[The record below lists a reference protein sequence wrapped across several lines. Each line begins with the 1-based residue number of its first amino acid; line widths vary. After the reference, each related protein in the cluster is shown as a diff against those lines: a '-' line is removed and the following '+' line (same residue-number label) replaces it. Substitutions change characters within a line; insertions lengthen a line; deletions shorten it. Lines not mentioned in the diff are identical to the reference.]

1 MVGPLRWKTDI
12 AKESWT
18 DVCLFTGVHC
28 NSLQTV
34 FNWGNYVS
42 FQSRKWS
49 AANSVYIQYPHF
61 FMLELFYQMKSSG
74 QIFSNHVLKLHRLCN
89 VTTQEKVKMWPH
101 NEDFPQGYHGGFQA
115 RFSVSQHKRLVLS
128 ASGPLHMLFLSL
140 FPPVFKWLATFFFFS
155 IQICA
160 SMSPPRKDTLPRRFP
175 HSPLWFFTICNP
187 DSPII
192 FITYYNDI
200 STICLPVC
208 SISHNELQD
217 PPQGKGYMH
226 NCFISQGKPSVSKS
240 IQGLRDSL

>member
-1 MVGPLRWKTDI
+1 MSVFLQGCI
-12 AKESWT
+12 AILSKLYLTEEIM
-18 DVCLFTGVHC
+18 CR
-28 NSLQTV
+28 
-34 FNWGNYVS
+34 

-101 NEDFPQGYHGGFQA
+101 NEDSHRDTMEDFKLDFQFLNINAWFYLPQGPCTCCSFL
-115 RFSVSQHKRLVLS
+115 FFPLS
-128 ASGPLHMLFLSL
+128 SNDWPL
-140 FPPVFKWLATFFFFS
+140 FFFS

-192 FITYYNDI
+192 FIAYYNDT

-217 PPQGKGYMH
+217 PP
-226 NCFISQGKPSVSKS
+226 P
-240 IQGLRDSL
+240 R

>member
-74 QIFSNHVLKLHRLCN
+74 QIFSNHVLKLHRLRN

-101 NEDFPQGYHGGFQA
+101 NEDSHRDTMEDFKLDFQFLNINAWFCLPQGPCTCCSFL
-115 RFSVSQHKRLVLS
+115 FFPLS
-128 ASGPLHMLFLSL
+128 SNDWPL
-140 FPPVFKWLATFFFFS
+140 FFFHSDLCFNVTS
-155 IQICA
+155 SERHPTKEVSSFPTVILYYLQ
-160 SMSPPRKDTLPRRFP
+160 PRFP
-175 HSPLWFFTICNP
+175 DNI
-187 DSPII
+187 
-192 FITYYNDI
+192 YYI
-200 STICLPVC
+200 L
-208 SISHNELQD
+208 
-217 PPQGKGYMH
+217 
-226 NCFISQGKPSVSKS
+226 
-240 IQGLRDSL
+240 

>member
-101 NEDFPQGYHGGFQA
+101 NEDSHRDTMEDFKLDFQFLNINAWFYLPQGPCTCCSFL
-115 RFSVSQHKRLVLS
+115 FFPLS
-128 ASGPLHMLFLSL
+128 SNDWPL
-140 FPPVFKWLATFFFFS
+140 FFFFHS
-155 IQICA
+155 DLCFNVTSSERHPTKEVSSFPTVILYYLQ
-160 SMSPPRKDTLPRRFP
+160 PRFP
-175 HSPLWFFTICNP
+175 NNI
-187 DSPII
+187 
-192 FITYYNDI
+192 YYI
-200 STICLPVC
+200 L
-208 SISHNELQD
+208 
-217 PPQGKGYMH
+217 
-226 NCFISQGKPSVSKS
+226 
-240 IQGLRDSL
+240 

>member
-74 QIFSNHVLKLHRLCN
+74 QIFSNHVLKLHRLHN

-101 NEDFPQGYHGGFQA
+101 NEDSHRDTMEDFKLDFQFLNINAWFYLPQGPCTCCSFL
-115 RFSVSQHKRLVLS
+115 FFPLS
-128 ASGPLHMLFLSL
+128 SNDWPL
-140 FPPVFKWLATFFFFS
+140 FFFFHS
-155 IQICA
+155 DLCFNVTSSERHPTKEVSSFPTVILYYLQ
-160 SMSPPRKDTLPRRFP
+160 PRFP
-175 HSPLWFFTICNP
+175 NNI
-187 DSPII
+187 
-192 FITYYNDI
+192 YYI
-200 STICLPVC
+200 L
-208 SISHNELQD
+208 
-217 PPQGKGYMH
+217 
-226 NCFISQGKPSVSKS
+226 
-240 IQGLRDSL
+240 